1 MFPGQ
6 KSLWCA
12 PLPECTVIYCMQ
24 STEELHFFK
33 VYMLSTKAGAQVNPY
48 QFEEI
53 AHLFLSVSPFIFCLF
68 LFLI

>member
-12 PLPECTVIYCMQ
+12 PLPECTVIHCIQ

-48 QFEEI
+48 Q
-53 AHLFLSVSPFIFCLF
+53 
-68 LFLI
+68 